1 MKGERRELY
10 ERRSFLRTED
20 PNKDGTHAQSPS
32 ISVGD
37 YVWGEIASI

>member
-1 MKGERRELY
+1 MEGERRELY
-10 ERRSFLRTED
+10 EGSFLRTGD
-20 PNKDGTHAQSPS
+20 PTKDGTHAQSPS